1 LVALALSGSVQIET
15 RSAIYRKQATQAYA
29 MAVGG
34 VEAAILEIAYPPA
47 QDQSDTPRLWR
58 KGQRVVR
65 VPYPQGVA
73 LVEIANETGKVGL
86 NVAGRDQLARLFE
99 ARGVSKEQATRLAL
113 AVDHWRRPAGS
124 DEEGFKDLDDYYRE
138 AGYQP
143 AHNRFGSVE
152 EMLRVRG
159 VSRDIFYGTAELNRA
174 HRLQS
179 LYGVGQDLTVY
190 SRSAQVN
197 LNYASEAVLMSVPGM
212 TEELADGI
220 IEERSKGPFES
231 LDDVTKRLATSIP
244 DESLPFLGVV
254 DDGRTYTIL
263 SVGMVNGS
271 PLRRAV
277 KAVVRI
283 QPQGLALHRI
293 IAWYDDVSE

>member
-1 LVALALSGSVQIET
+1 
-15 RSAIYRKQATQAYA
+15 

-34 VEAAILEIAYPPA
+34 VEAAILEIAYPPV
-47 QDQSDTPRLWR
+47 QDQSDTRRLWR
-58 KGQRVVR
+58 KGQRVFR

-86 NVAGRDQLARLFE
+86 NVAGRDQLVRLFE
-99 ARGVSKEQATRLAL
+99 ARGVSKEQATQLAL
-113 AVDHWRRPAGS
+113 AVDHWRKPRGS

-143 AHNRFGSVE
+143 AHYRFGSVE

-159 VSRDIFYGTAELNRA
+159 MSRDIFYGTAEFNIAKRI
-174 HRLQS
+174 QS

-190 SRSAQVN
+190 SRSTQVN

-212 TEELADGI
+212 TEELAGAI

-231 LDDVTKRLATSIP
+231 LDDVTKRLGASIP
-244 DESLPFLGVV
+244 DESLPLLSVA